1 MLTIIQLS
9 GDPIFNL
16 YQGIQ
21 IMKKAFGLFGLG
33 FLVLACVSVAH
44 AEPAAV
50 IKEGS
55 CSIPIPDGY
64 VTSTKY
70 QKVLTRSENNTLI
83 LACMTQIEDYESGYY
98 VDSGFPCGID
108 TQPGYVYTNNTN
120 VTISASGY
128 ATLICRYKDN

>member
-1 MLTIIQLS
+1 MLTTIQLS

-21 IMKKAFGLFGLG
+21 IMKKAFDLLGLG

-50 IKEGS
+50 IKEGT
-55 CSIPIPDGY
+55 CTIPIPNGS

-70 QKVLTRSENNTLI
+70 QKVLTRSENNTSI
-83 LACMTQIEDYESGYY
+83 LVCMTQIEDYELGSY

-108 TQPGYVYTNNTN
+108 TLPGFVYTNDTN
-120 VTISASGY
+120 VTVSASGY
-128 ATLICRYKDN
+128 ATLTCRYKDN